1 MDIRIR
7 NIAEDEFQEWS
18 RTEAR
23 GFSFHATEDYIRR
36 SRSVAELDRSF
47 GAFEG
52 GQTVGATTTRT
63 SGITIPGG
71 MAGLGFIDDVSVLPT
86 HRRLGILTRM
96 MRAQLDQIHERG
108 EPFAALTASESTI
121 YERFGFGIAS
131 WSNEWSIDRHHTAMK
146 LPPSA
151 GGRVSYIDAETAQ
164 SEWPKLH
171 KRIGRTRIGMVHYNS
186 AYWRLALW
194 DSEEQRRGASEFFH
208 VAHVREGQIDG
219 LCSYR
224 IREDEVLV
232 AFLLGVGAEVEAE
245 LWRYCF
251 GIDLMTTIKAF
262 VRPVDDPLPWR
273 LVDRRRL
280 RQSSGD
286 HMWLRLIDVK
296 AALEAR
302 RYESVGVITLKV
314 SDNFCPW
321 NDGVYTLEAGRD
333 GAVYVS
339 TDRTPD
345 LYLSASDLAAVY
357 LGGTSISTLVRAGRV
372 NTEGKA
378 ALDLADRMF
387 RTQRAPWF
395 VEL

>member
-71 MAGLGFIDDVSVLPT
+71 MAGLGYIDDVSVLPT

-146 LPPSA
+146 SPPNA
-151 GGRVSYIDAETAQ
+151 GGRVSYIDAETAR

-171 KRIGRTRIGMVHYNS
+171 RRISRTRMGMVRYNS

-232 AFLLGVGAEVEAE
+232 VFLLGVDTEVEAE

-339 TDRTPD
+339 TDGTPD

>member
-71 MAGLGFIDDVSVLPT
+71 MAGLGYIDDVSVLPT

-146 LPPSA
+146 LPPNA
-151 GGRVSYIDAETAQ
+151 GGRVSYIDAETAR

-171 KRIGRTRIGMVHYNS
+171 RRISRTRMGMVRYNS

-339 TDRTPD
+339 TDGTPD

-372 NTEGKA
+372 NAEGKA